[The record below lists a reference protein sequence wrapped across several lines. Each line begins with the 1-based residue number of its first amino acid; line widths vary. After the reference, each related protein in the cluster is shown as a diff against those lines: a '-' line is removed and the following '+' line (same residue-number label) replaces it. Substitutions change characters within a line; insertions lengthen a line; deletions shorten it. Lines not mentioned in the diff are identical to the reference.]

1 MTDTEIVA
9 AAVHVACDGM
19 CGARPDQ
26 PCTCA
31 PGVHCARVYHARR
44 AGLMDMDDVA
54 YVIRQF
60 PGGVVTPGRAA

>member
-1 MTDTEIVA
+1 MTRTEIIETA
-9 AAVHVACDGM
+9 AHVACDGM

-31 PGVHCARVYHARR
+31 PGVHTARVYHARR

-60 PGGVVTPGRAA
+60 PHGIVTPDRAA